1 MMTTTRSGSARQA
14 AHSSAHLPARSETK
28 LGAAEVAEVV
38 LRLLRGEPPGTL
50 SEMLGV
56 TETTLTSWQ
65 ADFIAAM
72 EIGSQAHASL
82 FSYVR
87 PRVMLST
94 AVRRFRITPRE
105 LEVLELALDGHAAA
119 EIAASL
125 QVSVSTVV
133 GHLMRL
139 RIKTRTHSSAA
150 MIAKVLG
157 W

>member
-1 MMTTTRSGSARQA
+1 MVTTREAASGGPTLDRPA
-14 AHSSAHLPARSETK
+14 AK
-28 LGAAEVAEVV
+28 LGALEVAEVV
-38 LRLLRGEPPGTL
+38 LRLLRGEPPRAL
-50 SEMLGV
+50 SEELGV
-56 TETTLTSWQ
+56 AEAIVTAWQ
-65 ADFIAAM
+65 ADYIAA
-72 EIGSQAHASL
+72 IDPGSEAYMALISH
-82 FSYVR
+82 VR

-105 LEVLELALDGHAAA
+105 LEVLELALDGQGAAQ
-119 EIAASL
+119 IAASL
-125 QVSVSTVV
+125 HVSVSTVV